1 MKHIRTFES
10 FKNKKEN
17 KINEELLGGL
27 FKSLKNKMSVGF
39 SKMFGSAKEAD
50 KLFEQYKTEILAAMQ
65 QKFNL
70 TKEFMKFVKDTIASG
85 EVDETKKNDLIS
97 KLSQAKKLFEE
108 KKDIIKK
115 KFDLQIDEVIKGE
128 KNPKIKNYIQLKKL
142 ELAESMISE
151 EINLIS
157 TDFKPE
163 DLKKVEEI
171 DKDLYSALGLSEK
184 EAQAKKIEEEKNK
197 QTESL
202 KTEGGSTEEG
212 SSFDFEKAKTDKNYN
227 WSDSKFSKGEYK
239 FEEGEE
245 ITFWSNSKFE
255 EEGNEYKG
263 STAFIRKAEEG
274 DETGNVRISFEKE
287 GDTFQISKGKV
298 ISTKKDEEAKAAEK
312 EKVEA
317 QSKPTE
323 EAESQETTT

>member
-10 FKNKKEN
+10 FRNKKEN

-27 FKSLKNKMSVGF
+27 FKSLKNKMSIGF

-70 TKEFMKFVKDTIASG
+70 TKEFMKFVKETIASG
-85 EVDETKKNDLIS
+85 EVDDAKKNDLMS
-97 KLSQAKKLFEE
+97 KLTQARKLFEE
-108 KKDIIKK
+108 KKDVIKK
-115 KFDLQIDEVIKGE
+115 KFDLQIDEVIKDE
-128 KNPKIKNYIQLKKL
+128 KNSKIKNYIQLKKL

-197 QTESL
+197 QSEAL
-202 KTEGGSTEEG
+202 KTNDESVEEG
-212 SSFDFEKAKTDKNYN
+212 SFDFEKAKTDKNYN
-227 WSDSKFSKGEYK
+227 WSNSKFSKGEYK

-245 ITFWSNSKFE
+245 ITFWSNSRFE
-255 EEGNEYKG
+255 KEGNEYKG
-263 STAFIRKAEEG
+263 STAFVRKAEEG

-298 ISTKKDEEAKAAEK
+298 ISTKKEQEDKA
-312 EKVEA
+312 EA
-317 QSKPTE
+317 QSKQSETTEGE
-323 EAESQETTT
+323 EAGV